1 MVCQIHIVSVYENV
15 SHKIFQFSPQY
26 GRQIKANQEKR
37 KKEKKREKSVV
48 IHEKLNNYFITK

>member
-26 GRQIKANQEKR
+26 GRQTKTNQQKITKE
-37 KKEKKREKSVV
+37 KKEKKREKKRKK
-48 IHEKLNNYFITK
+48 EKKAW

>member
-37 KKEKKREKSVV
+37 KKEKKREKKRKKRGNTRKV
-48 IHEKLNNYFITK
+48 E